1 MGGWVC
7 GNRCEY
13 SYLDVMVRVVGC
25 VSMSV
30 CGCVSA
36 CECVSACG
44 CVCDCDGEGL
54 LRGLAVS
61 GGSDISEILDGQKLT
76 RSISE
81 LNSNLISFFLSL
93 TYLAQAKKCCC

>member
-1 MGGWVC
+1 MREYECVWV
-7 GNRCEY
+7 
-13 SYLDVMVRVVGC
+13 
-25 VSMSV
+25 
-30 CGCVSA
+30 
-36 CECVSACG
+36 CECVWVSECMG
-44 CVCDCDGEGL
+44 VRVGVCDCDGEGL